1 VEARRHRRSPGLAL
15 SVRGRDLA
23 LLAVLTAIGFLLRLL
38 ASQESL
44 YADELFTYSIVTQPT
59 LAEVLD
65 QIEVTENTPPGFYLL
80 GWLAAKI
87 HEPTLFARLPSMVF
101 GAAAVPA
108 VYLLTRSIGGRRAG
122 LLAAALIA
130 VAPFAVFFGSEAR
143 AYAMLTCLLPLSTLA
158 LLRAVESD
166 RGVRWWVL
174 YWLAATAALYSHYIA
189 VFTLA
194 LQACWAL
201 WLARARWQSIVVA
214 NAAVGLAF
222 LPWFVTTDGNKSL
235 ARAIEVLHPL
245 TVENVLRD
253 TGQALVG
260 HPAAPLG
267 DLPGA
272 LGLGMLALAAAI
284 AVFAHLRGPKEA
296 AAGPSRRHLGLTAAL
311 VAGPLAA
318 TLVYSLI
325 DISLFIPRNLIV
337 VVPYACVLAGL
348 AIGGLAKPKAAAA
361 GALAVGAMLLGSIEA
376 LLEYP
381 RPDLRGAAEL
391 IEDRSRPGTPVIEPL
406 FAGPG
411 PTRPPSLDI
420 YLDSAYPL
428 TSGFPSAEDWP
439 RTRVVYTVVLDIPL
453 LRRRLDGAARRVG
466 AALVDR
472 TVLDGLADISVSRY
486 ERSRRG

>member
-1 VEARRHRRSPGLAL
+1 LP
-15 SVRGRDLA
+15 
-23 LLAVLTAIGFLLRLL
+23 
-38 ASQESL
+38 
-44 YADELFTYSIVTQPT
+44 
-59 LAEVLD
+59 EVLD
-65 QIEVTENTPPGFYLL
+65 EIEVSENTPPGFYLL
-80 GWLAAKI
+80 AWLAAKI
-87 HEPTLFARLPSMVF
+87 HDPALFARVPSMVF

-108 VYLLTRSIGGRRAG
+108 VYFLTRSIGGRRAG
-122 LLAAALIA
+122 IIAGGLIA

-166 RGVRWWVL
+166 RGARWWAL

-189 VFTLA
+189 VFTLG
-194 LQACWAL
+194 LQAGWGL
-201 WLARARWQSIVVA
+201 WLARARWRPIVVT
-214 NAAVGLAF
+214 NGAVALAF
-222 LPWFVTTDGNKSL
+222 LPWLVMMDSNKGL

-260 HPAAPLG
+260 HPAAPLS

-272 LGLGMLALAAAI
+272 LGLAMLALAATI
-284 AVFAHLRGPKEA
+284 AVFGHVRGPNQA
-296 AAGPSRRHLGLTAAL
+296 AARPRRRHLGLMTAL

-318 TLVYSLI
+318 TLIYSLI

-337 VVPYACVLAGL
+337 VVPYACALAGL

-361 GALAVGAMLLGSIEA
+361 GGLAVGAMLLGSVEA
-376 LLEYP
+376 MVEYP

-391 IEDRSRPGTPVIEPL
+391 IEDRSGPGTPVVEPVL
-406 FAGPG
+406 FGGPG
-411 PTRPPSLDI
+411 RLRPPSLEI

-428 TSGFPSAEDWP
+428 IRQFPSAEDWP
-439 RTRVVYTVVLDIPL
+439 GSRVAYAVVLDIPV

-466 AALVDR
+466 ATLVDR

-486 ERSRRG
+486 EKARQG